1 MNIIYFLGTGGS
13 AATIERDNTSLLIR
27 RKEELILIDCPGS
40 ITRKIKMLELDPRK
54 VRSILITHT
63 HPDHIYGLPAFVH
76 SLMLDKLSIKLY
88 GSEETIK
95 FCCKLLDIFQL
106 REEKILCRID
116 FIKLETQDK
125 FDLSPDLKCDV
136 FKVPHKESS
145 LAFCFDFE
153 PEKKKLLYSG
163 DTPVSPELFKHAA
176 GIDTLIHDCSTPSRF
191 SKIYPFLPTMH
202 TDALSLGRMAQQ
214 AGVKRL
220 IPIHFFG
227 ELDYSIDEIKNE
239 VRQNYTGELIIPED
253 LTKITI

>member
-1 MNIIYFLGTGGS
+1 MGQKKRLSF
-13 AATIERDNTSLLIR
+13 AASCWIFFNSG
-27 RKEELILIDCPGS
+27 RKKYCAGLILLKC
-40 ITRKIKMLELDPRK
+40 L
-54 VRSILITHT
+54 
-63 HPDHIYGLPAFVH
+63 
-76 SLMLDKLSIKLY
+76 KLRNSVA
-88 GSEETIK
+88 
-95 FCCKLLDIFQL
+95 
-106 REEKILCRID
+106 

-214 AGVKRL
+214 AGIKRL